1 MTMEQGNAVGII
13 ELGSIYKGY
22 AVQDAVLKSA
32 NVEKLV
38 ARTICSGKFFM
49 VVRGN
54 VADVETA
61 INVAREVGGFSVVNL
76 ATIPNIDPRVFPAI
90 SGNTLIQIN
99 IKKNVGAMLIIETF
113 SVVSAIKA
121 ADFAV
126 KEADLEIIRVHI
138 AMAVGGKGF
147 VVITG
152 NISAL
157 EEAVK
162 PAVEYCKQEGM
173 LAGYVIIKNPH
184 EDLLKELI

>member
-1 MTMEQGNAVGII
+1 MENRNAIGII
-13 ELGSIYKGY
+13 ELTSIYKGF

-32 NVEKLV
+32 NVEKLI
-38 ARTICSGKFFM
+38 ARTICSGKYFM

-61 INVAREVGGFSVVNL
+61 ISVAKEVGGFSVINL
-76 ATIPNIDPRVFPAI
+76 TTIPNIDPRVFPAI
-90 SGNTLIQIN
+90 AGSTTIQIN
-99 IKKNVGAMLIIETF
+99 NNKKIGAILIIETF

-121 ADFAV
+121 ADYAV
-126 KEADLEIIRVHI
+126 KEANLDIIRVHV

-152 NISAL
+152 NIDAL
-157 EEAVK
+157 EAAVK
-162 PAVEYCKQEGM
+162 PALEYIKQDGM

-184 EDLLKELI
+184 EEVLKELI

>member
-1 MTMEQGNAVGII
+1 MITRYAIGVI
-13 ELGSIYKGY
+13 ELASIYKGY
-22 AVQDAVLKSA
+22 EVQDAVLKAA

-49 VVRGN
+49 IVKGE

-61 INVAREVGGFSVVNL
+61 ISVAEKIGGFSVINVT
-76 ATIPNIDPRVFPAI
+76 TIPNVDPQVFPAI
-90 SGNTLIQIN
+90 AGCTVIEKQNYG
-99 IKKNVGAMLIIETF
+99 KVGAILIIETF

-126 KEADLEIIRVHI
+126 KEADLDLLRVHV

-152 NISAL
+152 EIGPL
-157 EEAVK
+157 EAAAK
-162 PAVEYCKQEGM
+162 PAVEYCKQDGM
-173 LAGYVIIKNPH
+173 LAGYVIIRNPH
-184 EDLLKELI
+184 EEVLKELI